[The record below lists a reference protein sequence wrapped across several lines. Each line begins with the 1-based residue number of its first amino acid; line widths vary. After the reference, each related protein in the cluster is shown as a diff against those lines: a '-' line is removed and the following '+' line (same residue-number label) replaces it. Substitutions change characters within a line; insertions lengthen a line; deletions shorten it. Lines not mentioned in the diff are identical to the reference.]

1 MEDLTKKEM
10 KALIKVNK
18 LEKKKEKKLKKLEKK
33 KRRKM
38 KSGKRALFTAFG
50 ICIVLIFFTM
60 AMIYLGK
67 DTTSLTILAGAG
79 IGILPIMY
87 GIYDHYNTKIN
98 LMHME
103 KNYIEDYDEENNIY

>member
-1 MEDLTKKEM
+1 MEGLTKKEM
-10 KALIKVNK
+10 KALIKANK
-18 LEKKKEKKLKKLEKK
+18 LEKKKERKLKKLDKKK
-33 KRRKM
+33 KRRM

-50 ICIVLIFFTM
+50 ICIVLISFTM
-60 AMIYLGK
+60 AMIYLEK

-103 KNYIEDYDEENNIY
+103 QNYIENYDDQEGIY

>member
-1 MEDLTKKEM
+1 M
-10 KALIKVNK
+10 KALIKANK
-18 LEKKKEKKLKKLEKK
+18 LEKKKEKKLAKLNRRKK
-33 KRRKM
+33 KRM
-38 KSGKRALFTAFG
+38 KSGKRALFMAFS
-50 ICIVLIFFTM
+50 ICIVLILFTM
-60 AMIYLGK
+60 AMIYQGK